1 MKREKEK
8 TKYKYQYKWILVQ
21 HQSEIRSRFLL
32 QIISM
37 RGKCWNE
44 HHKLH
49 HKVYYTSFVIDF
61 QGTAARAFHNHKN
74 DARGGKRNIGY
85 TVDNASLTVFYDVA
99 LEVARVRKQI
109 SRLTEGDR
117 HWSRHQGPGGRLMGV
132 RNDSEHHPFPANEGE
147 EGKED
152 GRRVARW
159 WPSCGWLDAR
169 RVNECAR
176 GVN

>member
-1 MKREKEK
+1 MKISISPKFDHDSFFKSFPCVVNVGTSTTSCTTSVLHLIR
-8 TKYKYQYKWILVQ
+8 YRFPRHSSSWSF
-21 HQSEIRSRFLL
+21 QS
-32 QIISM
+32 
-37 RGKCWNE
+37 
-44 HHKLH
+44 
-49 HKVYYTSFVIDF
+49 
-61 QGTAARAFHNHKN
+61 AFHNHKN
-74 DARGGKRNIGY
+74 DARGRKRNIGY

-152 GRRVARW
+152 GRHVARW

>member
-1 MKREKEK
+1 MLERAPQAAPQGVLHLIR
-8 TKYKYQYKWILVQ
+8 YRFPRHSSSWSF
-21 HQSEIRSRFLL
+21 QS
-32 QIISM
+32 
-37 RGKCWNE
+37 
-44 HHKLH
+44 
-49 HKVYYTSFVIDF
+49 
-61 QGTAARAFHNHKN
+61 AFHNHKN

-152 GRRVARW
+152 GRHVARW